1 MKNQQTFLMKI
12 NKDLYMDSRGIYT
25 IDFLFSIFL
34 TLTIGIIVLNLI
46 GNTLE
51 DQKTIEEDMG
61 GRILIDNI
69 ANAINQ
75 VNSNNLGYMKEINI
89 PNNISGKDFKITI
102 THDEVVLELEN
113 KKADSALI
121 PIRIANIN
129 LDSIEEV
136 KIYPGNSYKI
146 KKLLNNNNLTAIQI
160 YNGY

>member
-1 MKNQQTFLMKI
+1 MEI
-12 NKDLYMDSRGIYT
+12 NKDFYMDSRGVYT

-46 GNTLE
+46 GNALE

-69 ANAINQ
+69 ANTINQ
-75 VNSNNLGYMKEINI
+75 VNSNNLGHMKEINI
-89 PNNISGKDFKITI
+89 PDNISGKDFRITI
-102 THDEVVLELEN
+102 NYDEVVLELEN

-121 PIRIANIN
+121 PIRIVNVN
-129 LDSIEEV
+129 LDPIEEV

-146 KKLLNNNNLTAIQI
+146 KKSLDNNNLTVIQI
-160 YNGY
+160 YND

>member
-34 TLTIGIIVLNLI
+34 TLTIGIIILNLI
-46 GNTLE
+46 GNALE

-69 ANAINQ
+69 ANTINQ
-75 VNSNNLGYMKEINI
+75 VNSNNLGYMKKINI
-89 PNNISGKDFKITI
+89 PDNISGKDFKITI
-102 THDEVVLELEN
+102 NYDEVVLELEN

-121 PIRIANIN
+121 PIRIVNIN
-129 LDSIEEV
+129 LEPIEEV

-146 KKLLNNNNLTAIQI
+146 KKLLDNDNLTVIQI
-160 YNGY
+160 CND